1 MQKVLFAFSGGIDD
15 VLAVHWLKEQ
25 RGCAVVAFLADLGQE
40 SYLEPL
46 GELALESGAEGTII
60 ADLRASFIENF
71 ALPTLQAG
79 AQYED
84 YLLST
89 PLARY
94 AICEALVSFA
104 AENDI
109 EVVGHG
115 ASNRGNDQVRV
126 EGSLGALAPHLEVVA
141 PIREL
146 AFGSTE
152 ERLQRLRRHHLPEPE
167 SFRAAHSVDRNIWGC
182 GQVHGGL
189 SDPWESPPE
198 SLYLMTKSPVD
209 APDEPR
215 EIVIAFEQGTP
226 RALDDEALS
235 AVDLVTRLNEI
246 GGEHGI
252 GRLDHVENAMLAGKT
267 REIYEAP
274 AAQVLYDAHT
284 ALEEMTQSRDLGR
297 HKRFVAEEFGRL
309 VYEGQWYSELREA
322 LSQFV
327 ESTQRFVTGR
337 VRVRLFKGHVT
348 VLGRESTYSLYDRD
362 LVNSPEEQ
370 KRMRRLAKGFVDV
383 VTQSRKSEAV
393 HRGLGTGGI
402 AANDPGS
409 KR

>member
-15 VLAVHWLKEQ
+15 VLAVHWLKQQ
-25 RGCAVVAFLADLGQE
+25 RGYAVVAFLANLGQE

-46 GELALESGAEGTII
+46 GELALESGAEGTVI
-60 ADLRASFIENF
+60 ADLRPSFIEKF

-94 AICEALVSFA
+94 AICDALVSFA
-104 AENDI
+104 HENDI
-109 EVVGHG
+109 EIVGHG

-126 EGSLGALAPHLEVVA
+126 EGSLMALAPQLQVIA

-152 ERLQRLRRHHLPEPE
+152 ERLERLRRHHLPEPP
-167 SFRAAHSVDRNIWGC
+167 SFRDVHSVDRNLWGC

-189 SDPWESPPE
+189 SDPWETPPE
-198 SLYLMTKSPVD
+198 DLYLMTVDPVR
-209 APDEPR
+209 APDEAA
-215 EIVIAFEQGTP
+215 EFVLQFEQGLP
-226 RALDDEALS
+226 QSLDGEELSPVALVE
-235 AVDLVTRLNEI
+235 RLNEI
-246 GGEHGI
+246 GGAHGV

-274 AAQVLYDAHT
+274 AAEILYTAHR
-284 ALEEMTQSRDLGR
+284 ALEEITQSRDLSR

-309 VYEGQWYSELREA
+309 VYEGHWYSELREA
-322 LSQFV
+322 LSRFV
-327 ESTQRFVTGR
+327 ECTQRYVSGR
-337 VRVRLFKGHVT
+337 VRVRLFKGHVS
-348 VLGRESTYSLYDRD
+348 VLGRESSYSLYDRER
-362 LVNSPEEQ
+362 VNSPEEQ

-383 VTQSRKSEAV
+383 VTQSRKSEAS
-393 HRGLGTGGI
+393 HRSH
-402 AANDPGS
+402 PG
-409 KR
+409 